1 MLTGSSGTTSGSGS
15 RGGGAGAVSVSS
27 STDSLAGP
35 EFPAGS
41 IREKAGSVQLI
52 LPAAHPSY
60 LKVISSFANVATGR
74 QLISLV
80 RNSIAASSIREPSCR
95 SEITKSNLPS
105 ISVISGASHCDVGA
119 MVSLVSS
126 RTAGS
131 EGPRLPI
138 GSLTTFDARVTV
150 MSPSSQSLRLSLSFT
165 STTDAQP
172 VTRMSPEDTPEW
184 ISLPTKSIR

>member
-1 MLTGSSGTTSGSGS
+1 MLSGSSGAISGSGS
-15 RGGGAGAVSVSS
+15 SGDGAGAVSVSS
-27 STDSLAGP
+27 STESLAGP

-41 IREKAGSVQLI
+41 IKEKAGSVQLM

-60 LKVISSFANVATGR
+60 LKVISPFADVATGR
-74 QLISLV
+74 QLILLE
-80 RNSIAASSIREPSCR
+80 RNSTAASSIREPSCR
-95 SEITKSNLPS
+95 STITKSNLPS
-105 ISVISGASHCDVGA
+105 TSVISGASQCDVGA
-119 MVSLVSS
+119 IVSLVSS

-138 GSLTTFDARVTV
+138 GSLATFDARVTV

-172 VTRMSPEDTPEW
+172 VTKMSSEDNPEW